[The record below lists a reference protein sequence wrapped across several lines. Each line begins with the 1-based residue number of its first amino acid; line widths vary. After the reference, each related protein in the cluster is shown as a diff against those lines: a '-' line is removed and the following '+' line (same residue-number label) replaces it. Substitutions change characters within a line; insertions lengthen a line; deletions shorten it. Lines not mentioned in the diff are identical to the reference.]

1 MKPKISIIIPIY
13 NVEKYLCDTMNSV
26 ITQSLEDIEIICV
39 DDCSTDT
46 SLKILESYSKQQ
58 FTTF

>member
-1 MKPKISIIIPIY
+1 MKPKISIIIPVY

-46 SLKILESYSKQQ
+46 SLKIGSVK
-58 FTTF
+58 